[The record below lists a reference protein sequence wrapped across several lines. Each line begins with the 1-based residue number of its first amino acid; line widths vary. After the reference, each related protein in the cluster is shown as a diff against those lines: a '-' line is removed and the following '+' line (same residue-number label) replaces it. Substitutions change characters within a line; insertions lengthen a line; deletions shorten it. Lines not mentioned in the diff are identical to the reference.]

1 MKSNCIIA
9 IVDDDEAIRE
19 ALGDV
24 LRSYGYESRAFSSAE
39 DFLTY
44 GERSSIDCILLDVKM
59 PGLSGLELQ
68 EILRD
73 SPISNRIVFMT
84 SHQEDIIRDT
94 AVNGGACAFLGK
106 PVDMELLIGLLGRLL
121 GNR

>member
-19 ALGDV
+19 ALNDI
-24 LRSYGYESRAFSSAE
+24 LRSYGYESRTFSSAE

-44 GERSSIDCILLDVKM
+44 SDWSSIDCILLDVKM

-68 EILRD
+68 EVLREV
-73 SPISNRIVFMT
+73 PFTKPIVFMT
-84 SHQEDIIRDT
+84 SHQEDFVRHRADK
-94 AVNGGACAFLGK
+94 GGAYAFLGK
-106 PVDMELLIGLLGRLL
+106 PVDMELLLALLERLFR
-121 GNR
+121 NR